1 MKKHS
6 SRFRESNEKSIAQD
20 DLFRDSNEKTIAQD
34 DLIQEMPTP
43 NLLEISEMKCL
54 LFYLANQNVHWLLI
68 SAKLGKG
75 RTT

>member
-43 NLLEISEMKCL
+43 NLLEISEIFAFLFSEPKCSL
-54 LFYLANQNVHWLLI
+54 VAN
-68 SAKLGKG
+68 LG
-75 RTT
+75 